1 MKLSKFFTKIFVAIA
16 FVAALSIFNIISLPT
31 KAKAATL
38 PVQLYYSHLI
48 PDFDGYNNAGKVEG
62 YIAVQNLAFEKKVTI
77 HYTIDGK
84 TWSDVPASYLKTDA
98 NDNCDVWK
106 FIMPAAYPAQKVTF
120 CIKYEVNG
128 QTYWDNNYG
137 KNYTNTA
144 FGKSSVFVTDVDT
157 YTDSRNKQFSLF
169 ISTKDFIEN
178 IETSKPVRVRYT
190 EDNWK
195 TYKDVPADFLSSGC
209 TDSNLEWSANIA
221 VSKSAKHVEFAVVYE
236 LNGVEYWDNNF
247 GSNYTVNF

>member
-16 FVAALSIFNIISLPT
+16 FIAALSIFNIFSLPN

-38 PVQLYYSHLI
+38 PVQLYYSKLT
-48 PDFDGYNNAGKVEG
+48 PDYNSYNTSHVEG
-62 YIAVQNLAFEKKVTI
+62 YIAVQNLAFEKKVTV

-84 TWSDVPASYLKTDA
+84 TWSDVPASYLKTDT
-98 NDNCDVWK
+98 NDNCDIWK
-106 FIMPAAYPAQKVTF
+106 FMTPSAYPGQKVTF

-128 QTYWDNNYG
+128 QTYWDNNDG
-137 KNYTNTA
+137 ENYTNTA
-144 FGKSSVFVTDVDT
+144 FGKSSVFVNSVDGF
-157 YTDSRNKQFSLF
+157 TDSRNKRISLF
-169 ISTKDFIEN
+169 IATNYTSEN
-178 IETSKPVRVRYT
+178 IINSNPVKVRYT

-195 TYKDVPADFLSSGC
+195 TYKDIPANFLSSGC
-209 TDSNLEWSANIA
+209 TDSNLEWSANID
-221 VSKSAKHVEFAVVYE
+221 VSKSTKHVEFAVAYE